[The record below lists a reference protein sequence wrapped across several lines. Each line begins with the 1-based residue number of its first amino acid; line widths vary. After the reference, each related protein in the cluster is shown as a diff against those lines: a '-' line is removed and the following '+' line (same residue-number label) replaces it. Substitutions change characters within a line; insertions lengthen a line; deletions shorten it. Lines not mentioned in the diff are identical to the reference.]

1 MKLKFLLS
9 LLITMLFSSA
19 VYANTVI
26 TAPIDSRPISTDYLG
41 NLTALNSD
49 ILKCVD
55 KENLDY
61 FSADES
67 KNHLGDSQKVRDQ
80 IAEFTSQ
87 HNTAGTTVIIN
98 TSSYITNGLVG
109 SRCGINY
116 KDCDKALADL
126 DTLVNTYRQ
135 PKYYI
140 NIQMPRVL
148 PETRF
153 NTIWPNDQKVRG
165 LGWYYLKHNPDYV
178 NADELKAKYA
188 EVTPTQFLMEYG
200 YIYNKIAENGYT
212 SLTPWE
218 NEFYHYIRKNYDN
231 KQGYKECISSY
242 KLPFEKIKYIFA
254 EAVRLQQAGLVD
266 DIVVSNDDLQLPQ
279 SITYL
284 YGNGGN
290 EDNWINSEK
299 GSAVKYSYAR
309 SALQIDKDSIIN
321 QIAGAYGLGE
331 RGLAQCG
338 QSSKVNII
346 YGTDEI
352 PQLIYARS
360 LAQRKKCIA
369 NFDVCWNEL
378 QSGVAA
384 YDVKS
389 PHTILKTDMSFV
401 SGGLSASGYTDKK
414 FRLYV
419 WDYSKNYNQLDYI
432 NMMNKDYREGKNVG
446 LIELY
451 SSGTLNTGDNSVF
464 KRLLATKPAERV
476 MTLAQLKA
484 YSAWN
489 TNGNA
494 IGLGIA
500 HAQVY
505 AIAEQTSP
513 SKTNLINA
521 QMRMLGQHV
530 YEDGIYTCEVKRLL
544 ANKGFKPEGDD
555 LVNSTMLYSML
566 HTEEVNNVF
575 KASTYKLGDK
585 TYRLTKFD
593 ISRCC
598 FPWGRTFDCYI
609 DIDVNSKSA

>member
-1 MKLKFLLS
+1 MKLRLLFTIIFS
-9 LLITMLFSSA
+9 VIFSSA

-26 TAPIDSRPISTDYLG
+26 TAPIDSRPISTDYLA
-41 NLTALNSD
+41 NLAAINN
-49 ILKCVD
+49 D
-55 KENLDY
+55 KLEYADKKNLDY
-61 FSADES
+61 FSVNDADNYIGNS
-67 KNHLGDSQKVRDQ
+67 TAVRQ
-80 IAEFTSQ
+80 EIANLTSQ

-109 SRCGINY
+109 SRCGVNY
-116 KDCDKALADL
+116 ADCEDAIADL
-126 DTLVNTYRQ
+126 KSLVSAYRE

-153 NTIWPNDQKVRG
+153 NTIWPDDNKVKG
-165 LGWYYLKHNPDYV
+165 IAWYYLEHNPEYP
-178 NADELKAKYA
+178 NYNELMTGYA
-188 EVTPTQFLMEYG
+188 EVTPTQLLTEYG
-200 YIYNKIAENGYT
+200 YIYNKIDENGYA
-212 SLTPWE
+212 SLTAWE
-218 NEFYHYIRKNYDN
+218 KDFYHAMRKNYDN
-231 KQGYKECISSY
+231 RQNYKACIENY
-242 KLPFEKIKYIFA
+242 KLPFEKVKRIFA
-254 EAVRLQQAGLVD
+254 ESLKLQKAGLID
-266 DIVVSNDDLQLPQ
+266 DIVVSNDDLQLPA

-284 YGNGGN
+284 YNNGGN
-290 EDNWINSEK
+290 EGDWIKSEK
-299 GSAVKYSYAR
+299 NSAIKYSYAR
-309 SALQIDKDSIIN
+309 TAMQIANDCINN
-321 QIAGAYGLGE
+321 QITNAYGMGE
-331 RGLAQCG
+331 KGLAQYG

-378 QSGVAA
+378 QSSVAA
-384 YDVKS
+384 YDVKN
-389 PHTILKTDMSFV
+389 PHTIMKTDIAFA

-419 WDYSKNYNQLDYI
+419 WDYSKNFNQLDYI
-432 NMMNKDYREGKNVG
+432 NMMNKDYREGRNVG
-446 LIELY
+446 LIELF

-464 KRLLATKPAERV
+464 RKLLATKPGERT

-505 AIAEQTSP
+505 AIAEQTSD
-513 SKTNLINA
+513 SRTGLINA
-521 QMRMLGQHV
+521 QAKMLGQHI

-544 ANKGFKPEGDD
+544 SNKGFKPAGDD

-566 HTEEVNNVF
+566 HTDEVNRVF
-575 KASTYKLGDK
+575 KISDYKLGDK
-585 TYRLTKFD
+585 TYCISKFD

-609 DIDVNSKSA
+609 DINVDSKSK